1 MISTGF
7 SISFGLDEL
16 ADYQDRKNNGT
27 PKSRVEVPVQEIR
40 EPLIDILEEAGFTMI
55 LAELPGITRQDIKL
69 SLKGDLLTISAGRD
83 QRRYYKEVLLPG
95 PHARRRLKFSCN
107 NGILEIRAF
116 K

>member
-16 ADYQDRKNNGT
+16 ADCQDHKNDGN
-27 PKSRVEVPVQEIR
+27 PKPRVEVPVQEIR

-69 SLKGDLLTISAGRD
+69 SLKEDLLTISASRD

-95 PHARRRLKFSCN
+95 PHARQRLKFSCN

>member
-16 ADYQDRKNNGT
+16 ADYQGRGRPGH
-27 PKSRVEVPVQEIR
+27 PKSRVEVPVQETR
-40 EPLIDILEEAGFTMI
+40 EPLIDILEETGFTLI
-55 LAELPGITRQDIKL
+55 LAELPGITRQDVKL
-69 SLKGDLLTISAGRD
+69 SLKEDLLTISAARD

-107 NGILEIRAF
+107 NGILEIKAF

>member
-16 ADYQDRKNNGT
+16 ADLEDRSGHAN
-27 PKSRVEVPVQEIR
+27 PQPRVEVPVQETR
-40 EPLIDILEEAGFTMI
+40 EPLIDILEEADFTLI
-55 LAELPGITRQDIKL
+55 LAELPGIIRQDVKL
-69 SLKGDLLTISAGRD
+69 SLKEDLLTISAARD

-95 PHARRRLKFSCN
+95 PHARRRLKFTCN